1 MKPSKF
7 IYFIVFFMA
16 TQSTQV
22 LASEFLSLPM
32 AERQAIEN
40 DPLTRS
46 FEQQAQAFEELA
58 IAASQWPDPK
68 LRFGLLS
75 VPTDS
80 FDMDQEPMTQLLVG
94 YQQMLPRGNSLEYMA
109 AEKQAMSQSKRSE
122 QALRQHQVL
131 LSVRK
136 AWFQVY
142 LQDLSEKIIR
152 QNRRLF
158 KQQLEV
164 SQSLY
169 AAGKNQQQD
178 VLQAELELSL
188 LEDQLQQIAS
198 SKQETRANLSQWTGY
213 ELAHR
218 PLKEEP
224 GFLHSRLPYQLDE
237 LISMLSDHPEL
248 KKKAA
253 MIAVSREGVELARQ
267 KYKPQWGFDVSYG
280 KRDGENMDGS
290 SRADFISAI
299 ASIDLPV
306 FTDER
311 QDRELSA
318 QKKKLQA
325 SRYDISDMR
334 LQIVARL
341 KSVHARW
348 LQLNE
353 RLRLYDQ
360 KVLPQSKQNAD
371 AAMNGYQSGVVSF
384 FTLTR
389 ARSAELKAQLQ
400 RLKLDVEKA
409 LAYAEIRFLIG
420 EDN

>member
-7 IYFIVFFMA
+7 IYLIVLFMA
-16 TQSTQV
+16 IQSTTL
-22 LASEFLSLPM
+22 LAGELLSLSM
-32 AERQAIEN
+32 AEQKAIEN

-46 FEQQAQAFEELA
+46 FEQQALALDEQA
-58 IAASQWPDPK
+58 IAANQWPDPR
-68 LRFGLLS
+68 LRFGLMS
-75 VPTDS
+75 VPTDTY
-80 FDMDQEPMTQLLVG
+80 DLDQEPMTQVLVG
-94 YQQMLPRGNSLEYMA
+94 YQQMLPRGNSLESMA
-109 AEKQAMSQSKRSE
+109 AEKQAMSQSKRSDRE
-122 QALRQHQVL
+122 LRQREVL
-131 LSVRK
+131 LNVRK

-142 LQDLSEKIIR
+142 LQDQSEKIVR
-152 QNRRLF
+152 QNRGLF

-169 AAGKNQQQD
+169 AAGRNQQQD

-188 LEDQLQQIAS
+188 LEDRLQQIAS
-198 SKQETRANLSQWTGY
+198 RKEESRANLSQWTGF
-213 ELAHR
+213 ELAQR
-218 PLKEEP
+218 SLKEQPE
-224 GFLHSRLPYQLDE
+224 FLQRRLSYQLDE
-237 LISMLSDHPEL
+237 LISMLSDHPKL

-253 MIAVSREGVELARQ
+253 MIAVNREGVELAKQ

-290 SRADFISAI
+290 QRADFISAM
-299 ASIDLPV
+299 ASLDLPI

-311 QDRELSA
+311 QDRNLSA
-318 QKKKLQA
+318 KKKKLQA
-325 SRYDISDMR
+325 SRYDISDTR
-334 LQIVARL
+334 LRIVSQL

-348 LQLNE
+348 QKLNE

-360 KVLPQSKQNAD
+360 KVLPQSRQNAG

-400 RLKLDVEKA
+400 RLMLNVEKA
-409 LAYAEIRFLIG
+409 ITYAEIRYLIG
-420 EDN
+420 EEA

>member
-7 IYFIVFFMA
+7 IYFLVFSMF
-16 TQSTQV
+16 TQSAQV
-22 LASEFLSLPM
+22 LASEFLSLSM
-32 AERQAIEN
+32 AEKQALDN

-46 FEQQAQAFEELA
+46 FEQLALALDEQA
-58 IAASQWPDPK
+58 IAAHQWPDPR
-68 LRFGLLS
+68 LRFGLMS
-75 VPTDS
+75 VPTDTY
-80 FDMDQEPMTQLLVG
+80 DLDQEPMTQVLVG
-94 YQQMLPRGNSLEYMA
+94 YQQMLPRGNSLESMA
-109 AEKQAMSQSKRSE
+109 AEKQAMSQSKRSDRE
-122 QALRQHQVL
+122 LRQREVL
-131 LSVRK
+131 LNVRK

-142 LQDLSEKIIR
+142 LQDQSEKIVR
-152 QNRRLF
+152 QNRSLF

-198 SKQETRANLSQWTGY
+198 RKQESRANLSQWTGY
-213 ELAHR
+213 ELAQR
-218 PLKEEP
+218 SLKDKPE
-224 GFLHSRLPYQLDE
+224 FLNRRLTYQLDE
-237 LISMLSDHPEL
+237 LISMLSNHPKL

-253 MIAVSREGVELARQ
+253 MIAVNREGVELARQ

-290 SRADFISAI
+290 QRADFISAI
-299 ASIDLPV
+299 ASLDLPI

-311 QDRELSA
+311 QDRVLSA

-325 SRYDISDMR
+325 SRYDISDTR
-334 LQIVARL
+334 LRIITQL

-348 LQLNE
+348 LKLKE

-360 KVLPQSKQNAD
+360 KVLPQSKQNAG

-384 FTLTR
+384 ITLTR

-409 LAYAEIRFLIG
+409 IAYTEIRFLIG

>member
-1 MKPSKF
+1 MKPFKY
-7 IYFIVFFMA
+7 IYLITLFTSVQPA
-16 TQSTQV
+16 PV
-22 LASEFLSLPM
+22 LAAEFLSLAM
-32 AERQAIEN
+32 AEQQAMEQ

-46 FEQQAQAFEELA
+46 LERQASALDEQAV
-58 IAASQWPDPK
+58 AAGQWPDPK

-80 FDMDQEPMTQLLVG
+80 YELDQEPMTQLLVG
-94 YQQMLPRGNSLEYMA
+94 YQQMLPRGDSLQHMTS
-109 AEKQAMSQSKRSE
+109 EKQAMAQSKRSE
-122 QALRQHQVL
+122 LALRQRLVL
-131 LSVRK
+131 LNVRK

-142 LQDLSEKIIR
+142 LQDQSEKIVR

-169 AAGKNQQQD
+169 AAGKSQQQD

-188 LEDQLQQIAS
+188 LEDQLQQIESAR
-198 SKQETRANLSQWTGY
+198 QESRANLARWIGY
-213 ELAHR
+213 EQSML
-218 PLKEEP
+218 PLNERP
-224 GFLHSRLPYQLDE
+224 GFLHNRLSYQLDE
-237 LISMLSDHPEL
+237 LISKLSSHPEL

-253 MIAVSREGVELARQ
+253 LIAVNREGVELARQ
-267 KYKPQWGFDVSYG
+267 KYKAQWGFDVSYG

-290 SRADFISAI
+290 QRSDFISAI
-299 ASIDLPV
+299 ASIDLPI

-318 QKKKLQA
+318 QKKNLQA
-325 SRYDISDMR
+325 SQYDVTDTR
-334 LQIVARL
+334 LQIVAQL
-341 KSVHARW
+341 KSVHVRW

-360 KVLPQSKQNAD
+360 KVLPQSSQNSN

-389 ARSAELKAQLQ
+389 ARIAELKAQLQ

-409 LAYAEIRFLIG
+409 IAYTEIRFLIG
-420 EDN
+420 EDT